1 MTITTIQKIIK
12 IGTSR
17 GVTLPAKQLKAL
29 NLSDGDEVEITVR
42 KKPTVTLSDNRMV
55 KVASGLLD
63 RYKQDFHNLANR

>member
-17 GVTLPAKQLKAL
+17 GVTLPAKQLRAL

-42 KKPTVTLSDNRMV
+42 KKPTVTLSDGRVV
-55 KVASGLLD
+55 KVANGLLD

>member
-42 KKPTVTLSDNRMV
+42 KKPTVTLSDDRVV
-55 KVASGLLD
+55 KVANGLLD

>member
-55 KVASGLLD
+55 KVANGLLD